1 MAWQKKKGPFLVTE
15 RINDVIYRIKRS
27 PRAKPKV
34 VHHDRLKLYIGEQTF
49 SLTQISKCQG
59 LKKKQTNKR
68 TNKYTKETQIAENFG
83 MVEIAF
89 SKIYLYMS
97 SYMHV

>member
-1 MAWQKKKGPFLVTE
+1 MSGF
-15 RINDVIYRIKRS
+15 
-27 PRAKPKV
+27 
-34 VHHDRLKLYIGEQTF
+34 
-49 SLTQISKCQG
+49 
-59 LKKKQTNKR
+59 KKKQKNKQ

-97 SYMHV
+97 SYMHVSINGN